1 MLEFLRG
8 WIINIVTISIV
19 LILFEIIIPT
29 SKLKKILNLVSGF
42 VLLIAVINPFLTLKN
57 GDFKLSDQLLTDSF
71 YIDKKEIEAG
81 SKVFE
86 EKQIKQISEVY
97 KRKLVARIEE
107 ETNKIEGVSGSKVSV
122 EINEDYET
130 EKFGE
135 LNKVYI
141 ELKKGE
147 KQTDSISVNPVVSV
161 KRVNIKASDKKDTN
175 VEQKPKEI
183 DSETKKLTELVKQNL
198 VKSLEIHE
206 DNIVVTIRND

>member
-19 LILFEIIIPT
+19 LILFEIIIPN
-29 SKLKKILNLVSGF
+29 SKIKKILNLVSGF

-206 DNIVVTIRND
+206 DNIVVTVSK